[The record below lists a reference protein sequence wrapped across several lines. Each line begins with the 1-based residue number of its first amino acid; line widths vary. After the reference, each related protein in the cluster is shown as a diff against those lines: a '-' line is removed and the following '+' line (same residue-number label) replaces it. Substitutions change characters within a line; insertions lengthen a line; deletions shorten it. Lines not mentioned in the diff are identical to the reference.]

1 MPFMDLFINKKD
13 DIEYFLFHV
22 GYDRYFQ
29 IGMYVIVG
37 LYAAVSFFWKYNYMG
52 IDFDSILSNFV
63 PFGILLSLFVVML
76 SLADYGEISLQARKD
91 FVNYKK
97 EDFEYIETVL
107 SGGDNNFLRENNLE
121 NLAKRRQLEIWR
133 YLNIEQDKDLFCFG
147 NTDIIV
153 KERKYQIKYLKN
165 TGLIT
170 EIQEMD

>member
-1 MPFMDLFINKKD
+1 
-13 DIEYFLFHV
+13 
-22 GYDRYFQ
+22 
-29 IGMYVIVG
+29 
-37 LYAAVSFFWKYNYMG
+37 MG

-63 PFGILLSLFVVML
+63 SPGILVILFAVMISLV
-76 SLADYGEISLQARKD
+76 DYGEISLEARKD

-107 SGGDNNFLRENNLE
+107 SGGDNDLWRESNEELKNLT
-121 NLAKRRQLEIWR
+121 KRRQLEIRR
-133 YLNIEQDKDLFCFG
+133 YFNVEHDKYLFCFG

-165 TGLIT
+165 TNLIT